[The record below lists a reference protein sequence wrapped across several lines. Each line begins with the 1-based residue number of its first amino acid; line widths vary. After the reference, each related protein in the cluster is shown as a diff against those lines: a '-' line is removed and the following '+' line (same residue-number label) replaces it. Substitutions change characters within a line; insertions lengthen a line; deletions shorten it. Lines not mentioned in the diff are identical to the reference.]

1 MDSVEE
7 IKRRKM
13 LELLKKMEEAKKKS
27 GGEKKVDRIKA
38 LLDSCLER
46 EAKVYLQQLHK
57 NKPQVAQRIEK
68 ELLQTVYRVYSVSRV
83 LPIFRFVDVEFLRR
97 RIEGESPTILIKR
110 RGEGEAKTIREHL
123 SGS

>member
-13 LELLKKMEEAKKKS
+13 LELLKKMEKAKEGVS
-27 GGEKKVDRIKA
+27 EEKVDRTKA
-38 LLDSCLER
+38 LLDSCLEK
-46 EAKVYLQQLHK
+46 EAKVYLQQIRK
-57 NKPQVAQRIEK
+57 NKPEVAQRIEK
-68 ELLQTVYRVYSVSRV
+68 ELLQTVYRVYSANRV
-83 LPIFRFVDVEFLRR
+83 LPLFRFVEIEFLRR

-123 SGS
+123 GKA